1 MTPLGGGLLA
11 IGAVAGVVDWWAVW
25 RESPATRSLERIA
38 KPATLLALI
47 VLALVVPA
55 RTPGVQ
61 PWLAA
66 ALVLGLIGDVLLL
79 PPGRL
84 AAGLVAFLL
93 GHLAYLVAFLAL
105 PLAGWG
111 AAAGVVAGL
120 AMIGVVGGQIVR
132 AARPSGLEVAACV
145 YLTVI
150 CVMAV
155 AATATL
161 MPALIVGAWLFV
173 ASDAML
179 GWGEFVAAGATAGR
193 SRGGP
198 GLRLGVIVTYHV
210 AQALLAVGLLGA

>member
-1 MTPLGGGLLA
+1 
-11 IGAVAGVVDWWAVW
+11 
-25 RESPATRSLERIA
+25 
-38 KPATLLALI
+38 
-47 VLALVVPA
+47 
-55 RTPGVQ
+55 
-61 PWLAA
+61 
-66 ALVLGLIGDVLLL
+66 
-79 PPGRL
+79 
-84 AAGLVAFLL
+84 
-93 GHLAYLVAFLAL
+93 
-105 PLAGWG
+105 
-111 AAAGVVAGL
+111 
-120 AMIGVVGGQIVR
+120 MIGVVGGQIVR

-179 GWGEFVAAGATAGR
+179 GWGEVVAAGATAGR

>member
-1 MTPLGGGLLA
+1 MSPLGWGLVA
-11 IGAVAGVVDWWAVW
+11 AAAVAAVVDWWAVW
-25 RESPATRSLERIA
+25 RETPRARVAERVA
-38 KPATLLALI
+38 KPATLLALV
-47 VLALVVPA
+47 VLALVVAP

-61 PWLAA
+61 PWLVAG
-66 ALVLGLIGDVLLL
+66 LVLGLIGDVLLL

-84 AAGLVAFLL
+84 AGGLVAFLL
-93 GHLAYLVAFLAL
+93 GHLAYLAAFLAL

-111 AAAGVVAGL
+111 AAAGAVAGF
-120 AMIGVVGGQIVR
+120 AVIAFVGRQIVQ
-132 AARPSGLEVAACV
+132 AARPSGMHVAVGV

-161 MPALIVGAWLFV
+161 VPALMVGAWLFV

-179 GWGEFVAAGATAGR
+179 GWGEFVVAGATPGR

-198 GLRLGVIVTYHV
+198 GLRLGVIVTYHL